1 MKFQA
6 AKCHHNRRSKDHRN
20 MDLKSKDLEITNL
33 GQPKRL
39 KEII

>member
-6 AKCHHNRRSKDHRN
+6 AKCHHNRQSKDRKN
-20 MDLKSKDLEITNL
+20 MELKSKDLEITNL
-33 GQPKRL
+33 GQPERF